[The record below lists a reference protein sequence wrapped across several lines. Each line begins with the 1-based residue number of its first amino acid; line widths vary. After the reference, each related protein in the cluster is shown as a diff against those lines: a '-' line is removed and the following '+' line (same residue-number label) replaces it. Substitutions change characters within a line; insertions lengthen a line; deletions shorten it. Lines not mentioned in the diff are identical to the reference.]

1 LIVVNT
7 QPIALVYTLVSH
19 PQLGY
24 LLEPHI
30 VQVNSL
36 GKYSL
41 THQRIFTKTS
51 DYFARCISEKDYEII
66 AILDELDDDYLFKK
80 FHKDPKKKIRTHE
93 FINKVVLEP
102 LFEEKIKPF
111 IEERMNKALNLL
123 KGQAIFKTG
132 NDNNPT
138 SVQINVAEE
147 KASVLFHFK
156 RDIEGTR
163 YFPTIKFKGVRVEFM
178 FKNAQIITYNPAWM
192 LLGNDLFNF
201 EKDMEGKKLQP
212 FLNKRF
218 IQINKSSE
226 ETYFNKFVYQ
236 LIEKYNVYAE
246 GFEINT
252 KQPEGVAQLS
262 MQQVI
267 GDDIALKLTFN
278 YDGALF
284 DYGGTNKISVIVKKE
299 NDNYIFTR
307 TKRNLEF
314 EAEKFTALNK
324 IGLKQYN
331 GPYFTLKTNKAKPLT
346 GHISLSNEG
355 TNKFD
360 FLEWLNE
367 HHVDLKKAGIDI
379 IQDKNNYFIG
389 AREMKL
395 EIKEQKDWFDVQ
407 AVVKFGEFSIP
418 FISLRN
424 YLLKGIREFKLPN
437 GMIAIIPLE
446 WFGDLSGLLEFST
459 NDEEIKIE
467 KQHVGLLDEIVN
479 NGGKYLRLSDKLER
493 LKDYGQVK
501 EAAVPINFKGTLRPY
516 QQAGF
521 NWFYFLKENQFGGC
535 LADDMGLGK
544 TIQTLALIQK
554 ERELYQAFAMQ
565 NAPEKPKISA
575 SLANDAMLLE
585 PTSIDTKGQIDL
597 FNKSNVVEVLPT
609 IAKAEKTFQSSA
621 VVDSS
626 VAQNTIR
633 TSLIIVPNSLV
644 FNWQNEAKKFTPNLK
659 VLVYT
664 GSQRIKNTKYFTNY
678 DLIITTYGTAR
689 VDIDVLKEFKFN
701 YIILDESQSI
711 KNAGSQSSKAV
722 KLLKSNYKLV
732 LTGTPIENGVQELWS
747 QLSFVNPGLLGNLSS
762 FTDRFVNPIEKG
774 KDEFK
779 MQQLKAI
786 IKPFVLRRTKDQ
798 VAKDLPEKT
807 EQIIYCQMTDEQAEA
822 YETTKSYYRNEILK
836 SVSEIGVSRSHFT
849 LLKGLTRL
857 RQIANHPFLS
867 DKEYNFGSGKFD
879 EVVARANT
887 AKAEGHKVL
896 MFSQFVKQLDIY
908 GNYFRQNK
916 VPFSYLDGSMT
927 SNERQKSVND
937 FQTKEELSYFLIS
950 LKAGG
955 LGLNLTNADYVFLI
969 DPWWN
974 PAIERQA
981 VDRSHRIGQTKSV
994 FIYKF
999 ITKDTVEEKI
1009 IALQNKKKMLA
1020 DNIITTE
1027 ESFIKTIDVNE
1038 IIDLLN

>member
-1 LIVVNT
+1 MIVVNT
-7 QPIALVYTLVSH
+7 QPFSLVYTLVNH
-19 PQLGY
+19 PHLGFI
-24 LLEPHI
+24 LEPHI
-30 VQVNSL
+30 VQINSL

-41 THQRIFTKTS
+41 THQRIFTKTA
-51 DYFARCISEKDYEII
+51 DYFSKCIQEKDYEII
-66 AILDELDDDYLFKK
+66 ALLDELDDDYLFKK
-80 FHKDPKKKIRTHE
+80 FYTDTKKKIRTAE
-93 FINKVVLEP
+93 FISKIKESAY
-102 LFEEKIKPF
+102 EEKVKTF
-111 IEERMNKALNLL
+111 VEERMIKALNLL

-138 SVQINVAEE
+138 SMQIDVSNE

-156 RDIEGTR
+156 RDADGTR

-178 FKNAQIITYNPAWM
+178 FKNAEIISYNPAWM
-192 LLGNDLFNF
+192 LLGNDLFDF
-201 EKDMEGKKLQP
+201 EKDVDGKKLFP

-226 ETYFNKFVYQ
+226 DTYFNKFVYQ
-236 LIEKYNVYAE
+236 LIEKYNVFAE

-252 KQPEGVAQLS
+252 KQPEGKAILT

-267 GDDIALKLTFN
+267 GDDIALKFSFN
-278 YDGALF
+278 YDGASF
-284 DYGGTNKISVIVKKE
+284 DYGTLNKISVVVKKE
-299 NDNYIFTR
+299 NDNYTFTR
-307 TKRNLEF
+307 TKRNIEF
-314 EAEKFTALNK
+314 EAEKFLAINK
-324 IGLKQYN
+324 LGLKQFN
-331 GPYFTLKTNKAKPLT
+331 GPYFTLKNRKSKLTTN
-346 GHISLSNEG
+346 HISLSDES

-367 HHVDLKKAGIDI
+367 HYVDLKKAGIEI
-379 IQDKNNYFIG
+379 KQDKNAYFIG

-395 EIKEQKDWFDVQ
+395 EINEQKDWFDIQ
-407 AVVKFGEFSIP
+407 AVVHFGEFKIP
-418 FISLRN
+418 FIALRN
-424 YLLKGIREFKLPN
+424 YLLKGIREFVLPN

-459 NDEEIKIE
+459 NEDEIKIE
-467 KQHVGLLDEIVN
+467 KQHIGLLDEIVN
-479 NGGKYLRLSDKLER
+479 NGGKYLRLSDKIER
-493 LKDYGQVK
+493 LKNYGQVK
-501 EAAVPINFKGTLRPY
+501 EAPIPLNFNGTLRPY

-521 NWFYFLKENQFGGC
+521 DWFYFLKENQFGGC

-554 ERELYQAFAMQ
+554 ERELFQAYELQ
-565 NAPEKPKISA
+565 SKPEKAPVKVSENNIIPLVKTA
-575 SLANDAMLLE
+575 VI
-585 PTSIDTKGQIDL
+585 TDTTGQIDL
-597 FNKSNVVEVLPT
+597 FNSGFIQEILPNT
-609 IAKAEKTFQSSA
+609 ATEKT
-621 VVDSS
+621 V
-626 VAQNTIR
+626 QNTGLIENNLNQNSIR

-659 VLVYT
+659 VLIYT
-664 GSQRIKNTKYFTNY
+664 GTQRIKNTKYFNNY

-689 VDIDVLKEFKFN
+689 VDIDILKQHKFN

-722 KLLKSNYKLV
+722 RLLRSNYKLV

-747 QLSFVNPGLLGNLSS
+747 QLSFVNPGLLGNLNS
-762 FTDRFVNPIEKG
+762 FNERFVTPIEKG

-836 SVSEIGVSRSHFT
+836 SVSEIGMSRSHFT

-857 RQIANHPFLS
+857 RQIANHPILANK
-867 DKEYNFGSGKFD
+867 DYEFGSGKFD
-879 EVVARANT
+879 EVIARANT

-908 GNYFRQNK
+908 RNNFDLNK
-916 VPFSYLDGSMT
+916 HPYSYLDGSMT
-927 SNERQKSVND
+927 NIERQNAVTN
-937 FQTKEELSYFLIS
+937 FQTKEDLPFFLIS

-981 VDRSHRIGQTKSV
+981 VDRTHRIGQTKSV

-1009 IALQNKKKMLA
+1009 IALQNKKKLLA

-1027 ESFIKTIDVNE
+1027 ESFIKTINVDE
-1038 IIDLLN
+1038 IIDLLS

>member
-1 LIVVNT
+1 MIVVNT
-7 QPIALVYTLVSH
+7 QPFALVYTLVNH
-19 PQLGY
+19 PHLGFI
-24 LLEPHI
+24 LEPHI
-30 VQVNSL
+30 VQINSL

-41 THQRIFTKTS
+41 THQRIFTKTA
-51 DYFARCISEKDYEII
+51 DYFSKCIQEKDEEII
-66 AILDELDDDYLFKK
+66 ALLGELDDDYLFKK
-80 FHKDPKKKIRTHE
+80 FHTDTKKKIRTAE
-93 FINKVVLEP
+93 FISKIKESAY
-102 LFEEKIKPF
+102 EEKVKTF
-111 IEERMNKALNLL
+111 VEERMIKALNLL

-138 SVQINVAEE
+138 SMKINVSNE

-156 RDIEGTR
+156 RDAEGTR

-178 FKNAQIITYNPAWM
+178 FKNAEIISYNPAWM
-192 LLGNDLFNF
+192 LLGNDLFDF
-201 EKDMEGKKLQP
+201 EKDVDGKKLFP

-226 ETYFNKFVYQ
+226 DTYFNKFVYQ
-236 LIEKYNVYAE
+236 LIEKYNVFAE

-252 KQPEGVAQLS
+252 KQPEGKAILT

-267 GDDIALKLTFN
+267 GDDIALKFSFN
-278 YDGALF
+278 YDGASF
-284 DYGGTNKISVIVKKE
+284 DYGTLNKISVVVKKE
-299 NDNYIFTR
+299 NDNYTFTR
-307 TKRNLEF
+307 TKRNIEF
-314 EAEKFTALNK
+314 EAEKFLAINK
-324 IGLKQYN
+324 LGLKQFN
-331 GPYFTLKTNKAKPLT
+331 GPYFTLKNRKSKLTTN
-346 GHISLSNEG
+346 HISLSDES

-367 HHVDLKKAGIDI
+367 HYVDLKKAGIEI
-379 IQDKNNYFIG
+379 KQDKNAYFIG

-395 EIKEQKDWFDVQ
+395 EINEQKDWFDIQ
-407 AVVKFGEFSIP
+407 AVVHFGEFKIP
-418 FISLRN
+418 FIALRN
-424 YLLKGIREFKLPN
+424 YLLKGIREFVLPN

-459 NDEEIKIE
+459 NEDEIKIE
-467 KQHVGLLDEIVN
+467 KQHIGLLDEIVN
-479 NGGKYLRLSDKLER
+479 NGGKYLRLSDKIER
-493 LKDYGQVK
+493 LKNYGQVK
-501 EAAVPINFKGTLRPY
+501 EAPIPLNFNGTLRPY

-521 NWFYFLKENQFGGC
+521 DWFYFLKENQFGGC

-554 ERELYQAFAMQ
+554 ERELFQAYELQ
-565 NAPEKPKISA
+565 SKPEKAPVKVSENNIIPLVKTAVIS
-575 SLANDAMLLE
+575 
-585 PTSIDTKGQIDL
+585 DTTGQIDL
-597 FNKSNVVEVLPT
+597 FNSGFVQEILPIIST
-609 IAKAEKTFQSSA
+609 EKI
-621 VVDSS
+621 V
-626 VAQNTIR
+626 QNTGLIENSLNQNSIR

-659 VLVYT
+659 VLIYT
-664 GSQRIKNTKYFTNY
+664 GTQRIKNTKYFNNY

-689 VDIDVLKEFKFN
+689 VDIDILKQHKFN

-722 KLLKSNYKLV
+722 RLLRSNYKLV

-747 QLSFVNPGLLGNLSS
+747 QLSFVNPGLLGNLNS
-762 FTDRFVNPIEKG
+762 FNERFVTPIEKG

-836 SVSEIGVSRSHFT
+836 SVSEIGMSRSHFT

-857 RQIANHPFLS
+857 RQIANHPILANK
-867 DKEYNFGSGKFD
+867 DYEFGSGKFD
-879 EVVARANT
+879 EVIARANT

-908 GNYFRQNK
+908 RNNFDLNK
-916 VPFSYLDGSMT
+916 HPYSYLDGSMT
-927 SNERQKSVND
+927 NIERQNAVTN
-937 FQTKEELSYFLIS
+937 FQTKEDLPFFLIS

-981 VDRSHRIGQTKSV
+981 VDRTHRIGQTKSV

-1009 IALQNKKKMLA
+1009 IALQNKKKLLA

-1027 ESFIKTIDVNE
+1027 ESFIKTINVDE
-1038 IIDLLN
+1038 IIDLLS